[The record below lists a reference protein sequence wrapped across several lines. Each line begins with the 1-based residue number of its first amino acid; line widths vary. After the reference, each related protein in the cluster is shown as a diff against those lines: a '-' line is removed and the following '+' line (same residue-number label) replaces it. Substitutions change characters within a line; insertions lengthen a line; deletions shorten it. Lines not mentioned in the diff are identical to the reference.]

1 VITSLD
7 QIDQLL
13 LLRLP
18 LLVGANEMMVIF
30 RIFKGWILACTA
42 LRVCVCVYVY
52 VIVRECLC
60 MCEGARKKNTWKERK
75 SEKTRRVG
83 EVCVCAGSM

>member
-1 VITSLD
+1 
-7 QIDQLL
+7 
-13 LLRLP
+13 
-18 LLVGANEMMVIF
+18 
-30 RIFKGWILACTA
+30 

-83 EVCVCAGSM
+83 EVYVCAGSM